1 MCHGYECTCIF
12 FRCIVKCG
20 CIELLY
26 NERVQR
32 RRGHSVELFIGGIR
46 RVEMVC
52 FAEAAAALL
61 TAMQYALERQV
72 CLFTSTKNHITDA
85 GKMVGILINQ
95 TPFPDSVRELKAPI

>member
-1 MCHGYECTCIF
+1 MPWLQCTCIF

-26 NERVQR
+26 SERVQR

-52 FAEAAAALL
+52 FAEAAALL

-72 CLFTSTKNHITDA
+72 CLFTSTKKPRKDA
-85 GKMVGILINQ
+85 GKMVGILIKRL
-95 TPFPDSVRELKAPI
+95 S

>member
-1 MCHGYECTCIF
+1 MCHGYSAHAFF

-26 NERVQR
+26 SERVQR

-46 RVEMVC
+46 RVEMV
-52 FAEAAAALL
+52 AEAAALL

-72 CLFTSTKNHITDA
+72 CLFTSTKN
-85 GKMVGILINQ
+85 
-95 TPFPDSVRELKAPI
+95 PR